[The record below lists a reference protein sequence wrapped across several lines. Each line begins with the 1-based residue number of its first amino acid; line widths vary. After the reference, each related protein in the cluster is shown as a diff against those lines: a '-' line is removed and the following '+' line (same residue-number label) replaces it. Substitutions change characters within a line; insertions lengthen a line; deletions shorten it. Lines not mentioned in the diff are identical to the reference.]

1 MIHWAYESRG
11 YSTMNNFQP
20 NLVTLI
26 VIVTGLGFLSFAVV
40 TMTSFIKISV
50 VMFLLRN
57 ALGIQ
62 QTPPNVILYGVAL
75 VLTVFISAPVAQ
87 QVYQQLEAGSPKL
100 ETFQDWIAASER
112 AREPIR
118 EYMTRFTNPSERE
131 FFLNATKRV
140 WPEDMQQSVTST
152 DLVILIPSFV
162 ISELRRAFEI
172 GFLIYLPFIAID
184 LIISAIL
191 MALGM
196 AMVPP
201 ITISVP
207 FKLFLFVSIEGWSK
221 LFHGLV
227 LSYA

>member
-1 MIHWAYESRG
+1 
-11 YSTMNNFQP
+11 MNSFQP
-20 NLVTLI
+20 NIVTLV
-26 VIVTGLGFLSFAVV
+26 VIVAGLGLITFAIV
-40 TMTSFIKISV
+40 TMTAFIKISV

-62 QTPPNVILYGVAL
+62 QTPPNIILYGIAL
-75 VLTVFISAPVAQ
+75 VLTIFIGAPVAQ
-87 QVYQQLEAGSPKL
+87 QVYKQFETSGAKL
-100 ETFQDWIAASER
+100 DTFQDWVAASER

-118 EYMTRFTNPSERE
+118 DYMTRFTGPSERD

-140 WPEDMQQSVTST
+140 WPEDMQQSATSS
-152 DLVILIPSFV
+152 DMAILIPSFV

-196 AMVPP
+196 SMVPP

>member
-1 MIHWAYESRG
+1 MTRSACALPG
-11 YSTMNNFQP
+11 CSTMNNVQP
-20 NLVTLI
+20 NILSI
-26 VIVTGLGFLSFAVV
+26 VIVITALGMMTFAVV

-62 QTPPNVILYGVAL
+62 QTPPNIILYGIAL
-75 VLTVFISAPVAQ
+75 VLTIFISAPVAKQ
-87 QVYQQLEAGSPKL
+87 IYKELQDPSLKS
-100 ETFQDWIAASER
+100 ETMQDWIKIGER
-112 AREPIR
+112 VREPVR
-118 EYMTRFTNPSERE
+118 QYLSRFTRQPERE
-131 FFLNATKRV
+131 FFVGATKRI
-140 WPEDMQQSVTST
+140 WPEDMRQDVTS
-152 DLVILIPSFV
+152 DDFAIVVPSFV

-184 LIISAIL
+184 LIVSAIL

-196 AMVPP
+196 VMVPP

-207 FKLFLFVSIEGWSK
+207 FKLFLFVTIEGWSK
-221 LFHGLV
+221 LFHSLV

>member
-1 MIHWAYESRG
+1 
-11 YSTMNNFQP
+11 MNNIAAP
-20 NLVTLI
+20 NLTTI
-26 VIVTGLGFLSFAVV
+26 IIIVTGLGLVTFFVV

-62 QTPPNVILYGVAL
+62 QTPPNIILYGIAL
-75 VLTVFISAPVAQ
+75 VLTIFTSAPVVREISKELQ
-87 QVYQQLEAGSPKL
+87 DPSLKY
-100 ETFQDWIAASER
+100 ETVQDWITVTER

-118 EYMTRFTNPSERE
+118 AYLTKYTKASERE
-131 FFLNATKRV
+131 FFVSATKRI
-140 WPEDMQQSVTST
+140 WPEEMRQDVSPS
-152 DLVILIPSFV
+152 DLGILIPSFV
-162 ISELRRAFEI
+162 ISELRRAFVI

-184 LIISAIL
+184 LIVSAIL

-196 AMVPP
+196 SMVPP

-227 LSYA
+227 LSYG

>member
-1 MIHWAYESRG
+1 MS
-11 YSTMNNFQP
+11 NVQP
-20 NLVTLI
+20 NMITILLVI
-26 VIVTGLGFLSFAVV
+26 TGLGLITFVVV

-62 QTPPNVILYGVAL
+62 QTPPNIILYGIAL
-75 VLTVFISAPVAQ
+75 VLTIFIGAPVAR
-87 QVYQQLEAGSPKL
+87 QVYQELQDPSLKFESIQDYVTAG
-100 ETFQDWIAASER
+100 EH

-118 EYMTRFTNPSERE
+118 QYLLKFTRPSERE
-131 FFLNATKRV
+131 FFTSATKRV
-140 WPEDMQQSVTST
+140 WPEDMRQEVSSS
-152 DLVILIPSFV
+152 DLSILVPSFV

-196 AMVPP
+196 SMVPP

-207 FKLFLFVSIEGWSK
+207 FKLFLFVTVEGWSQ

-227 LSYA
+227 LSYG